1 MRIPENRKEK
11 KKDLLIL
18 GVHLSSA
25 GYPNVKFRIKDL
37 KANYPNC
44 KEINFP
50 MWREADIGSPQR
62 HSFISTIIRA
72 VFSHLYVLLA
82 LAVLKKDKVVY
93 VPYPAIFICF
103 CISCCPFIFKPKRLV
118 IDAFISVYDSVV
130 VDRKLIRPS
139 NIIAKL
145 LMYIEKRAFE
155 VADVVITDTDL
166 NSDYYAD
173 LLNVNRGSFKAIPLS
188 TDERCLSLSHEP
200 SETGVTE
207 VLFVGTLIPL
217 HGINTIVEAIKL
229 TASNENIHYTIVG
242 NGQDRDE
249 LEKFV
254 EENPAQVNW
263 VKDWQSEAEI
273 AKYICK
279 ADICLGIFGEGNK
292 TQRVCPFKLY
302 LYMSCGKAV
311 ITADTEWMR
320 TMLYRNN
327 SEEVLMLIPAGHSNA
342 LLSAIRDLARNHE
355 KIKLHEEASRIFYR
369 KNMKNEISSITLLE
383 ELGLGLGKNGSS
395 GQD

>member
-1 MRIPENRKEK
+1 
-11 KKDLLIL
+11 
-18 GVHLSSA
+18 
-25 GYPNVKFRIKDL
+25 
-37 KANYPNC
+37 
-44 KEINFP
+44 
-50 MWREADIGSPQR
+50 MWREADIGSPRR

-82 LAVLKKDKVVY
+82 LAILKKDKVVY

-242 NGQDRDE
+242 NGQDRGE
-249 LEKFV
+249 LERIA
-254 EENPAQVNW
+254 EEYPTRIDW
-263 VKDWQSEAEI
+263 VTGWQGEEKVAG
-273 AKYICK
+273 YIFR
-279 ADICLGIFGEGNK
+279 ADICLGIFGAGKK

-302 LYMSCGKAV
+302 LYMSFGKAI
-311 ITADTEWMR
+311 ITADTECMR
-320 TMLYRNN
+320 TMLSNCD
-327 SEEVLMLIPAGHSNA
+327 EPALVLIPAGNPNA
-342 LLSAIRDLARNHE
+342 LGEAIRDLAGNHKKRVLYE
-355 KIKLHEEASRIFYR
+355 KNSRIFYS
-369 KNMKNEISSITLLE
+369 KNMKNEISVNVLLE
-383 ELGLGLGKNGSS
+383 ALELNVENPGPAD
-395 GQD
+395 Q